1 MLRLLRSTAKN
12 EFSIRNVLK
21 KEKESCMSFAV
32 ASKALKIMAMV
43 HDKCLVK
50 MEKDIKFVMQ
60 DILRDHIHITFSIA
74 HYNNCSILLLVV
86 NRLLYL
92 IYK

>member
-1 MLRLLRSTAKN
+1 MKVWPVRKEKYVQLLRSTAKN

-60 DILRDHIHITFSIA
+60 DILRDHIHIT
-74 HYNNCSILLLVV
+74 LV
-86 NRLLYL
+86 
-92 IYK
+92 

>member
-21 KEKESCMSFAV
+21 KEEESCTGFAV
-32 ASKALKIMAMV
+32 ASKALKIVAMV

-50 MEKDIKFVMQ
+50 MEKDIKFVQ
-60 DILRDHIHITFSIA
+60 
-74 HYNNCSILLLVV
+74 
-86 NRLLYL
+86 
-92 IYK
+92 